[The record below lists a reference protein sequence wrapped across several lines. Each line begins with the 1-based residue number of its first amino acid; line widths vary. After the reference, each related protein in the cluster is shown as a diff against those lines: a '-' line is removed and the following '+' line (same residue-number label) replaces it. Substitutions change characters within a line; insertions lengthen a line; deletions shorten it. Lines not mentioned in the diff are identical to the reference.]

1 MVATLVHI
9 RPEQKRRLAR
19 KARRRGTS
27 VSQEMRNALD
37 FYLELPEDQNELAEL
52 AAAARRATE
61 QMVER
66 LDEALA
72 VTNRTL
78 RRWGKRR

>member
-9 RPEQKRRLAR
+9 KPEQKRRLVR

-37 FYLELPEDQNELAEL
+37 FYLELPEDHNELAEL

-61 QMVER
+61 RMIER
-66 LDEALA
+66 LDETLV

-78 RRWGKRR
+78 RRWGKR